1 MEYPKDLMV
10 FALRECCIQMNLMTA
25 NLHLKREREIT
36 NSNSNHYLNFKLQLF
51 NIHIII
57 IKVKQCINY
66 SYVIS

>member
-36 NSNSNHYLNFKLQLF
+36 NSNSSHYLNF
-51 NIHIII
+51 
-57 IKVKQCINY
+57 
-66 SYVIS
+66 